1 MSNDTTASSPGTL
14 AQAQADVER
23 IRADLAATVD
33 ALVAKADVAGRA
45 KESAAQLTAEGR
57 NRIEAAGEQMYETYE
72 AAREKLRSGS
82 VSDRVTPQTL
92 AIAIGVGSVVLVV
105 AVLVGRRR

>member
-1 MSNDTTASSPGTL
+1 MSNDTTASAPGVDR
-14 AQAQADVER
+14 AQADVDR

-57 NRIEAAGEQMYETYE
+57 HRIEAAGEQVHETYE
-72 AAREKLRSGS
+72 AAREKLRSGP
-82 VSDRVTPQTL
+82 VGDRVTPRII
-92 AIAIGVGSVVLVV
+92 AIAAASAALVV
-105 AVLVGRRR
+105 AAALVGRRR